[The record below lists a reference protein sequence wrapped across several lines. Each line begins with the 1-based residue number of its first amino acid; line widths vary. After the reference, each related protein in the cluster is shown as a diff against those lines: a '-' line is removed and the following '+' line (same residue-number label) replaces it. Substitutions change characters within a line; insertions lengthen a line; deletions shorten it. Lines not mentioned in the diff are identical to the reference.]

1 MKKKLIYSSVLTALL
16 SASSVALAG
25 GPEIIPAP
33 DYFSGFYIGGMGGV
47 NHMTYD
53 GTSSVNQASPL
64 ESFFGVFKFIDR
76 GPLDQVDLAGGGWG
90 GFGGIQGGFGREVG
104 EQYYVGVEAWGDW
117 GSTSDT
123 NSQNNSFTSSTDFP
137 SFHIPVDD
145 VIIITDPTR
154 VGRSVNANV
163 STTVKIRDD
172 AGVAAKLG
180 WVVAP
185 RSMIYG
191 KIGASWANIKVSN
204 SASANS
210 AVIID
215 DLTVPARSR
224 SFLTEFN
231 GSSEN
236 SDTKTGLL
244 LGVGFEQFVYEDV
257 VSLNVE
263 YDYTSYGSVSTG
275 PATIK
280 AQIFNNDTGDA
291 ITQPFN
297 TKATTQANIT
307 NVQVSKLLAGL
318 NFYFGRN
325 WF

>member
-53 GTSSVNQASPL
+53 GTSSVDQAEALTGP
-64 ESFFGVFKFIDR
+64 FGLIQFIAE
-76 GPLDQVDLAGGGWG
+76 GPLDQVDISGGGWG

-104 EQYYVGVEAWGDW
+104 EQYYVGVEGWGDW

-123 NSQNNSFTSSTDFP
+123 NNQNNAFAASAFFPGFT
-137 SFHIPVDD
+137 IPVIPPIH
-145 VIIITDPTR
+145 VPPTR
-154 VGRSVNANV
+154 VDSLNNANV
-163 STTVKIRDD
+163 STTVKINNES
-172 AGVAAKLG
+172 GVAAKLG

-191 KIGASWANIKVSN
+191 KIGAAWANIKVSN
-204 SASANS
+204 SVNASNTLNFADVTN
-210 AVIID
+210 
-215 DLTVPARSR
+215 PAAPVLFA
-224 SFLTEFN
+224 SFSTLFT
-231 GSSEN
+231 GSSSN
-236 SDTKTGLL
+236 SDYKTGLL

-263 YDYTSYGSVSTG
+263 YDYTDFGSVGTG
-275 PATIK
+275 PATIT
-280 AQIFNNDTGDA
+280 AQIFNNITGNA
-291 ITQPFN
+291 VTQP
-297 TKATTQANIT
+297 
-307 NVQVSKLLAGL
+307 V
-318 NFYFGRN
+318 
-325 WF
+325 